1 MTPLQIVRK
10 FWPSVRL
17 SLTADGRLVI
27 RDPAGR
33 TDVVKWIAEHEE
45 EILKERRLEKGSK
58 A

>member
-33 TDVVKWIAEHEE
+33 PDVVKWIAEHEE
-45 EILKERRLEKGSK
+45 EILKERLMEKGSK